1 MNCQGFETIVN
12 DLARQQIM
20 EAGLREQALVH
31 SGECETCA
39 LRLKDELM
47 LTSGLQALATEMNS
61 FEAPERVEEN
71 LQTAFRS
78 ESFSRQR
85 FQPRSRWSYLITT
98 AAAVVLIMLG
108 IGVMRWRLASQADEE
123 KTTRTATVNTPA
135 QESTPVIARATPASS
150 PEQKTALVTRPRRA
164 GLVHRSV
171 THPSNVDNR
180 NVKTSG
186 TGSTAANYNAEIAT
200 QFIPLGYGSPM
211 NLQDGAQVVRVELPR
226 SAMVSLGLPV
236 NMDRYSERVKADVL
250 VGVDGLARAIR
261 FVQ

>member
-1 MNCQGFETIVN
+1 MNCQGFETSVN

-20 EAGLREQALVH
+20 EAGVREQALVH

-47 LTSGLQALATEMNS
+47 LTSGLRALATEMNS

-71 LQTAFRS
+71 LLTDFRS
-78 ESFSRQR
+78 KSFSRQW
-85 FQPRSRWSYLITT
+85 FHLRSPWSYLITT
-98 AAAVVLIMLG
+98 AAAVILIVLG
-108 IGVMRWRLASQADEE
+108 IGVMRWRFASQSDEV
-123 KTTRTATVNTPA
+123 KTTRTATAETPS

-150 PEQKTALVTRPRRA
+150 PEQRKSLVTHPKRA
-164 GLVHRSV
+164 ALVHRLV
-171 THPSNVDNR
+171 THPSNVDDR
-180 NVKTSG
+180 RLQTSE
-186 TGSTAANYNAEIAT
+186 TGSTAAKYNAEVAT
-200 QFIPLGYGSPM
+200 QFIPLGYVSPM